1 VFSLRLLTLLLLL
14 GGPAFAGVSRAALDA
29 VYVDPKPGA
38 ALPMNLEFRDDG
50 GQAWSL
56 AGALAGRPA
65 VLVFA
70 DYTCHTLCGPVLD
83 FMIAALQQS
92 ALQPGSDY
100 GLIVIGLDPKD
111 NLDAARALK
120 SLHLVKDDPIG
131 RAALFLTGAAAAIE
145 QATAALGYHFAYDAD
160 HDQFAHPAAA
170 FVLNGNGEVTRVLS
184 GLGLSGADLRLAL
197 VEAGH
202 GQVGVLTDRFR
213 LLCFGYDPLRG
224 TYTARIGVLLKIAA
238 VLTLAAMAGGFLVL
252 RQMARRQS

>member
-1 VFSLRLLTLLLLL
+1 
-14 GGPAFAGVSRAALDA
+14 
-29 VYVDPKPGA
+29 
-38 ALPMNLEFRDDG
+38 
-50 GQAWSL
+50 
-56 AGALAGRPA
+56 
-65 VLVFA
+65 
-70 DYTCHTLCGPVLD
+70 
-83 FMIAALQQS
+83 
-92 ALQPGSDY
+92 
-100 GLIVIGLDPKD
+100 
-111 NLDAARALK
+111 
-120 SLHLVKDDPIG
+120 
-131 RAALFLTGAAAAIE
+131 LFLTGATAAIE

-252 RQMARRQS
+252 RKWRGFSHEADRFISAASAASMNSSGCWLRSRRSSCPC